1 MTQAKRYIINVQGA
15 IYRDNQFLI
24 SKRSEREDFMPGII
38 GLAGGKIEAE
48 DEQAEDVLL
57 ATLARE
63 IHEEVNVLV
72 DDFQL
77 VMTNYFEA
85 DGVPVINLVFL
96 CRYVS
101 GEAHATDPNEVE
113 AVYWMTTE
121 EALAH
126 PKCMPWTQTYLRK
139 AEELRK
145 KVTSL

>member
-15 IYRDNQFLI
+15 IYRDNQYLI

-38 GLAGGKIEAE
+38 GLAGGKIDIS

-63 IHEEVNVLV
+63 IHEEVNVVV
-72 DDFQL
+72 DNFQL
-77 VMTNYFEA
+77 VTTNYFEA
-85 DGVPVINLVFL
+85 DNVPVINLVFL

-113 AVYWMTTE
+113 EVYWMTIDE
-121 EALAH
+121 VLAH
-126 PKCMPWTQTYLRK
+126 PKCMPWTQSYLCK
-139 AEELRK
+139 AEALRK
-145 KVTSL
+145 KS